1 MSRRLGVLW
10 WGGWMLVALGN
21 WAPVTWPWLAASV
34 SLPGRTFANSAE
46 SACVIGLR
54 KKVVAFSP
62 VTELKKV
69 TDFE

>member
-1 MSRRLGVLW
+1 M
-10 WGGWMLVALGN
+10 ALGSPSCSRLDHS
-21 WAPVTWPWLAASV
+21 APGEVAMIGCV
-34 SLPGRTFANSAE
+34 SLPGRVFADSE
-46 SACVIGLR
+46 DSACVIGLR